1 MSNIILLP
9 LCLALGCILRKTHRV
24 PDDAHLTINAFIIN
38 IALPAL
44 ILTQIHGIH
53 LERSLLLSVG
63 MPWLLFTAGGA
74 LMWLM
79 GRMLGLS
86 LSTIGALIL
95 TACLANTSFV
105 GLPMIETFY
114 GARYMAIGLLIDQLG
129 SYLVL
134 STLGIT
140 IAAVLASGKAPVRE
154 IARRMLTF
162 PPLIALLAA
171 FLLMPVSYPAWLT
184 EILLRLGGT
193 LVPLALVSVGLQL
206 RPGLL
211 RERIRPLML
220 GLGFKLVLA
229 PLLLAI
235 LYVGVLGSRGTVTR
249 VTLFEAAM
257 GPMIG
262 GAIVAA
268 QYSLDAPLVTLMV
281 SIGSIASFVTL
292 PFWWYLLQ
300 IA

>member
-1 MSNIILLP
+1 MSNLILLP
-9 LCLALGCILRKTHRV
+9 LCLALGFILRRTRRM
-24 PDDAHLTINAFIIN
+24 PDDAHLAINAFIIHV
-38 IALPAL
+38 ALPAL
-44 ILTQIHGIH
+44 ILTQIHDLH
-53 LERSLLLSVG
+53 MERSLLLSVG
-63 MPWLLFTAGGA
+63 MPWLEFSLGGV
-74 LMWLM
+74 LMWLV
-79 GRMLGLS
+79 GRAFGLS
-86 LSTIGALIL
+86 LPTIGALIL
-95 TACLANTSFV
+95 TACLANTSFI

-114 GARYMAIGLLIDQLG
+114 GSRYMAVGLLIDQLG

-140 IAAVLASGKAPVRE
+140 VAAVVASGAAPIRE

-162 PPLIALLAA
+162 PPLIALVAA
-171 FLLMPVSYPAWLT
+171 FALMPVSYPVWLT
-184 EILLRLGGT
+184 EVLLRLGGT

-211 RERIRPLML
+211 RECIHPLML

-229 PLLLAI
+229 PLLLAA
-235 LYVGVLGSRGTVTR
+235 LYVGVLGSRGVVTR

-281 SIGSIASFVTL
+281 SVGSIASFATL

-300 IA
+300 GA